1 MMDNDLIFRV
11 ILAALFI
18 IVLGSR
24 KYFERQAAKTAE
36 QGLEQDKDKR
46 ALIVLESLLLTLSN
60 LALIAHVVNPRWMLW
75 STLDLPVWVRWLGA
89 ALGVSGTTLL
99 VGTHRALGKNF
110 FGGMK
115 TRQGHELVMSGPYR
129 WMRHPM
135 YTAFMTIGLSWFLLS
150 GNWMIAVLWLA
161 ATILVILTRLKEEER
176 MMHEQFGEDYE
187 EYIELTGRFL
197 PRLRSSPSS
206 IKDSG

>member
-1 MMDNDLIFRV
+1 
-11 ILAALFI
+11 
-18 IVLGSR
+18 
-24 KYFERQAAKTAE
+24 
-36 QGLEQDKDKR
+36 
-46 ALIVLESLLLTLSN
+46 
-60 LALIAHVVNPRWMLW
+60 
-75 STLDLPVWVRWLGA
+75 
-89 ALGVSGTTLL
+89 
-99 VGTHRALGKNF
+99 
-110 FGGMK
+110 
-115 TRQGHELVMSGPYR
+115 
-129 WMRHPM
+129 M